1 MYEIVQK
8 QEMAK
13 GTIVRFDINAPKIAA
28 KIKPGQFVIVR
39 VNETGERIPLTV
51 ADVDRFGG
59 TITIIFQVVG
69 KSTALMRSLNAGD
82 FLKDVVGPLGKEAQT
97 TRLGTIIVVGG
108 GTGIAI
114 LHHLTKALKEAGNFI
129 IGIIGAR
136 EKEMLILEEEMRFL
150 CDELV
155 VTTDDGSYGIQG
167 FVTQPLEK
175 YLEERHD
182 IKEVYAIGPIIM
194 MKNICNLT
202 KKYNI
207 KTMVSLNPIMI
218 DGTGMCG
225 GCRVTV
231 GNKTKFCCVDG
242 PDFDGHEVDFEEL
255 EKRNSMYLKDE
266 KDALLFS
273 IK

>member
-13 GTIVRFDINAPKIAA
+13 GTIIRFDIKAPLIAA

-51 ADVDRFGG
+51 ADVDRFSG
-59 TITIIFQVVG
+59 TLTIIFQVVG
-69 KSTALMRSLNAGD
+69 KSTALMRSLNAGE
-82 FLKDVVGPLGKEAQT
+82 FLKDVVGPLGKAAPIT
-97 TRLGTIIVVGG
+97 KLGTVILVGG

-114 LHHLTKALKEAGNFI
+114 LHHLTKAFKEAGNFI

-136 EKEMLILEEEMRFL
+136 EKEMLILEEEMKLL
-150 CDELV
+150 CDELI
-155 VTTDDGSYGIQG
+155 VTTDDGSYGLQG

-175 YLEERHD
+175 YLRERHD

-242 PDFDGHEVDFEEL
+242 PDFDGHEVDFAEL
-255 EKRNSMYLKDE
+255 EKRNSMYLKEE

>member
-1 MYEIVQK
+1 MFEIIQK

-13 GTIVRFDINAPKIAA
+13 GTIIRFDVDAPKIAK
-28 KIKPGQFVIVR
+28 KIKPGQFVIIR

-51 ADVDRFGG
+51 ADVDSFGG

-69 KSTALMRSLNAGD
+69 KSTALMRSLNEGD
-82 FLKDVVGPLGKEAQT
+82 FFKDVVGPLGKVAPIKKI
-97 TRLGTIIVVGG
+97 GTVIVVGG

-114 LHHLTKALKEAGNFI
+114 LHHITKAMKEAGNFI

-136 EKEMLILEEEMRFL
+136 EKEMLILEEEMQLL

-155 VTTDDGSYGIQG
+155 ITTDDGSYGQQG

-175 YLEERHD
+175 YLGERFD
-182 IKEVYAIGPIIM
+182 IQEVYAIGPIIM
-194 MKNICNLT
+194 MKNVCKLT
-202 KKYNI
+202 KKFKI

-231 GNKTKFCCVDG
+231 GNKTKFCCVHG
-242 PDFDGHEVDFEEL
+242 PDFDGHEVDFDEL